1 MRKIKETLLY
11 FLFIV
16 NVAIVSLYLTFS
28 FFDVIKISDL
38 NLTILLIYGIFITI
52 VFSELILKHKKNDQ

>member
-1 MRKIKETLLY
+1 MRKLKETLLY

-16 NVAIVSLYLTFS
+16 NVAIVSLYLAFS
-28 FFDVIKISDL
+28 FFDVIKISDI

-52 VFSELILKHKKNDQ
+52 VFSELVFKHKKNDQ